1 MAEKQK
7 IEKANEE
14 KVNKKVDRE
23 KIEKSKVEKA
33 KVEKEDKVKEIKEK
47 ETKVEVPKDTIKIK
61 NYNISSFVKIK
72 QLPEFKVKAKT
83 TCKAYKIGKDILI
96 TKGEFIARNYKFEI
110 PNISLKGNGKFI
122 RLELDN
128 YGKILANPTNSKA
141 IAESRAVLIPIK

>member
-7 IEKANEE
+7 IEKVNEE
-14 KVNKKVDRE
+14 KVNKKVDKE
-23 KIEKSKVEKA
+23 KVEKSKVEKA
-33 KVEKEDKVKEIKEK
+33 KVEKEDKVKDTK
-47 ETKVEVPKDTIKIK
+47 ETKVEIPKDAIKIK

-72 QLPEFKVKAKT
+72 QLPEFEVKAKT
-83 TCKAYKIGKDILI
+83 TCKAYKVGKDIVI